1 MEWHEGLK
9 LQGQTIGLF
18 AYADDLVLLTE
29 SQNEPKSLFSRLE
42 KAAVKIGVGVNEEK
56 SKYIIMRRQN
66 NARLSPS

>member
-9 LQGQTIGLF
+9 LQGQTIGLL